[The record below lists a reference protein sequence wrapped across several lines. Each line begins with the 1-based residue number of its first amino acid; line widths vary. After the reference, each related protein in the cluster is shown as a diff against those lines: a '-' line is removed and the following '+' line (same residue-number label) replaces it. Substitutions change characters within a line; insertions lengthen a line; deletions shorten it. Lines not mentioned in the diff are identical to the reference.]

1 MVQYKSVQSLRQISL
16 VAATTMTRKGME
28 ACSRKSFG
36 EVQGN
41 RSFENRHETVVF
53 KTNQSLVSMRDYLF
67 GQLPLQIIQELV
79 SCNKI

>member
-16 VAATTMTRKGME
+16 EAASTMTRKGME

-36 EVQGN
+36 EVEGN

-53 KTNQSLVSMRDYLF
+53 KTTESLAIMRDYLF

-79 SCNKI
+79 RFNII